1 MPRSRKPSP
10 LVAGPEL
17 RRRWRVALADAETH
31 ETAWA
36 ESRGVTGNHVRE
48 VVLGLR
54 KSEHLLAQVIA
65 FVRDRE
71 RQIVARITADLA
83 A

>member
-1 MPRSRKPSP
+1 MP
-10 LVAGPEL
+10 LVAGAEL

-31 ETAWA
+31 ESAWA
-36 ESRGVTGNHVRE
+36 QERGVTGNHVRE

-71 RQIVARITADLA
+71 RRIVARVAADA
-83 A
+83 AA

>member
-1 MPRSRKPSP
+1 MPRSRKPSA

-31 ETAWA
+31 EAGWA
-36 ESRGVTGNHVRE
+36 ESRNVSKNHVRE

-71 RQIVARITADLA
+71 RRIVARVTADVA

>member
-1 MPRSRKPSP
+1 MPRSRKPST

-31 ETAWA
+31 EAAWA
-36 ESRGVTGNHVRE
+36 ESRGVSKNHVRE

-65 FVRDRE
+65 YVRDRE
-71 RQIVARITADLA
+71 RRIAARIAADA
-83 A
+83 AA